1 MLCALVG
8 SSLWVNNAS
17 RLGLPV
23 STSHSIVGATL
34 GVGFAFKGPASVLW
48 GDARHGILSIVLS
61 WVISPLA
68 AAVFGALIFTFSKRL
83 VLTSAQPAARM
94 AKVFPLYMTATCSV
108 VISFMVIAGAP
119 RLKLS
124 VKDKN
129 GVAHVTNPG
138 GVAGV
143 IIACCVVV
151 FGTAYY
157 IQRTA
162 WFARWLASLPKQ
174 DHGYDAAHHRMLTDV
189 DPSLDAAAA
198 ATASGDGAAD
208 AEAGAAAGGRREDG
222 KATDTEPLLPPALPM
237 PANGSAGGSD
247 GHALPG
253 GALGADGAAAPQVA
267 DLGSK
272 LRSFAL
278 SGINADVTS
287 PVDPAAVEAHNM
299 ATRFDDAAERLFTA
313 CQVFTASFASL
324 AHGSNDVA
332 NAVAP
337 MAVIAG
343 VWRSGGS
350 TVSGSTPTPTWCLA
364 YGGLFI
370 DVGLLLYGYKVMRSL
385 GNNITYHSPSRGF
398 SMELAALI
406 TVLWASSIGAVVS
419 TTHVIT
425 GATVGVGLASAGGK
439 LNAVNWR
446 CVAQAPPG
454 ITPLCCVLAL
464 PAHAV
469 PPNVP
474 SSPQHGGRHNVRL
487 DTDAAGCGGRLR
499 PAVRDIGTFS
509 ACAEPRPSTPRCG
522 IAAAHAAAC
531 AVPMSGQYT
540 RLWRYTSSH
549 VQKLFPVSQVS
560 CPSCSCHTRS
570 WLPPATAM
578 RWRLRG
584 ATTPA
589 APFGLA
595 AAIVHAFSS
604 RSAPSP
610 PACAARHNRTVP
622 PASPQHSVSL

>member
-34 GVGFAFKGPASVLW
+34 GVGFAFKGPSSVLW

-68 AAVFGALIFTFSKRL
+68 AALFGAIIFTFSKKL
-83 VLTSAQPAARM
+83 VLTNSQPAARM

-129 GVAHVTNPG
+129 GIAHVTNPG

-151 FGTAYY
+151 FGLAYY
-157 IQRTA
+157 IQRTP

-174 DHGYDAAHHRMLTDV
+174 DHGYDAAHHRMLTDA
-189 DPSLDAAAA
+189 DPALAAAA
-198 ATASGDGAAD
+198 VPCDGAAD
-208 AEAGAAAGGRREDG
+208 AEAGTAAAAAADGGAGDG
-222 KATDTEPLLPPALPM
+222 KASDTEPLLPPVLPM
-237 PANGSAGGSD
+237 PVNGAAGSSGDAASPDGSA
-247 GHALPG
+247 
-253 GALGADGAAAPQVA
+253 AAAA
-267 DLGSK
+267 DAAAAAGSADFGSRLK
-272 LRSFAL
+272 SFAF

-350 TVSGSTPTPTWCLA
+350 TVSGNTPTPTWCLA

-446 CVAQAPPG
+446 MVGVTMFGWILTLPAAAVVSGLLFAILAHSPHALNPSQARPGAMAPPPM
-454 ITPLCCVLAL
+454 PLAPL
-464 PAHAV
+464 PA
-469 PPNVP
+469 P
-474 SSPQHGGRHNVRL
+474 SVG
-487 DTDAAGCGGRLR
+487 
-499 PAVRDIGTFS
+499 
-509 ACAEPRPSTPRCG
+509 
-522 IAAAHAAAC
+522 
-531 AVPMSGQYT
+531 
-540 RLWRYTSSH
+540 
-549 VQKLFPVSQVS
+549 
-560 CPSCSCHTRS
+560 
-570 WLPPATAM
+570 
-578 RWRLRG
+578 
-584 ATTPA
+584 
-589 APFGLA
+589 
-595 AAIVHAFSS
+595 
-604 RSAPSP
+604 
-610 PACAARHNRTVP
+610 
-622 PASPQHSVSL
+622 